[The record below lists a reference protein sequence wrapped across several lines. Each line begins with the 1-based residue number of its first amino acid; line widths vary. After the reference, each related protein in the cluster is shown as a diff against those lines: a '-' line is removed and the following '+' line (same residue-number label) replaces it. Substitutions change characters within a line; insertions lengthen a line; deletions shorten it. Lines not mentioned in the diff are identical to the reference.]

1 MDTKYVT
8 MNFLLAPANIS
19 GILTNKIETEN
30 QDPMEILLFN
40 AINSAIMISFIYLIF
55 HVFHDKYFGFAMAG
69 VYAFLTFMIGM
80 VVGTVDQA
88 FYLDQHL

>member
-55 HVFHDKYFGFAMAG
+55 HSMYE
-69 VYAFLTFMIGM
+69 MIM
-80 VVGTVDQA
+80 
-88 FYLDQHL
+88 